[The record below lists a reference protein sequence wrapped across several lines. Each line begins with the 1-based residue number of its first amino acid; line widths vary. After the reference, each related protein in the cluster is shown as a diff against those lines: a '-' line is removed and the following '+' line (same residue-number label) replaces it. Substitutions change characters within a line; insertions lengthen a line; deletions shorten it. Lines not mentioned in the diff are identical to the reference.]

1 MLKESDYYMLDDE
14 ICEKRNQLNK
24 SILEGQE
31 YEITYK
37 VSLELDE
44 LIAKYYRNT
53 NENSQ
58 KRKAMMF

>member
-1 MLKESDYYMLDDE
+1 MLKESGYYMLDDE
-14 ICEKRNQLNK
+14 ICEKRDQLNK
-24 SILEGQE
+24 SILEGQK
-31 YEITYK
+31 YEVTYK
-37 VSLELDE
+37 LSLELDE

>member
-1 MLKESDYYMLDDE
+1 MLDDE
-14 ICEKRNQLNK
+14 ICEKRNQLNR

-37 VSLELDE
+37 LSLELDE

-58 KRKAMMF
+58 KRKAIMF

>member
-37 VSLELDE
+37 LSLELDE

>member
-1 MLKESDYYMLDDE
+1 MLDDE
-14 ICEKRNQLNK
+14 ICEKRDQLNK
-24 SILEGQE
+24 SILEGQK
-31 YEITYK
+31 YEVTYK
-37 VSLELDE
+37 LSLELDE